1 MIIDVMAGATSNAT
15 VSNERVV
22 KELPPPR
29 RRIDENNNEIP
40 PTAAAAAVV
49 ANAPTGV
56 VDDNDIGRI
65 PRQMDDIIPA
75 LHDVRSASRDIV
87 DLKPL
92 TLEDGKW

>member
-1 MIIDVMAGATSNAT
+1 MIDGLAGATSTAT

-40 PTAAAAAVV
+40 TPAEAAAVV

-56 VDDNDIGRI
+56 VNDNDIRRI
-65 PRQMDDIIPA
+65 QRQMDDKIPA
-75 LHDVRSASRDIV
+75 LHDVRSASRDMV

-92 TLEDGKW
+92 TLDDGKW